1 MDTLRERYILGLDM
15 GSASLG
21 WAVVGLNDQLD
32 PYKLLAA
39 GAHIYDPGVEVP
51 PTIKI
56 ARDEAILQGQDRS
69 KAVGRRIARQ
79 MRRQNHRKSARQKAL
94 FKLFQEKKLLPSF
107 PEFVGEVL
115 EAERHHTFNRLDR
128 ELADTLCNDR
138 RRKGID
144 GVMLEADQAL
154 VYVLR
159 KEALERELTP
169 HELGRAIF
177 HLSQRRG
184 YRPSASDDSFEEDAF
199 ALEEQ
204 SKPNRGNKK
213 KSAED
218 DSGEKNK
225 ENSKTVE
232 AEIVRLSEKMQAAK
246 ASTYGVYF
254 ANFANNNPHIERIRH
269 RWTSREMYRKEF
281 DLIWQTQSEFYR
293 DSHPGLLTDELK
305 EQIAHCLF
313 FQRPLASTEHL
324 IGKCDLE
331 PTEPR
336 APWASLE
343 AQRFRLLQKVND
355 LAWFSRRSMREE
367 PLSPEQRFLLANELQ
382 SRGDLS
388 FAEVRKLL
396 KEGLPDNP
404 EFNLERGKK
413 KIDGN
418 RIVPIMQR
426 VFRERWNSFSAAE
439 QAEAVEL
446 WRTTEGIE
454 ERKKKAIEQWNLDPF
469 FARIWAE
476 NRPPSD
482 YCHHSRKALARLLE
496 LMETGVPYATAR
508 TALYGNP
515 FAGKEPLRLVPQ
527 IKSED
532 GLPSITNPAVM
543 RALTELRKVV
553 NAIIRKYGK
562 PYQIRIELAR
572 ELRKNRKQR
581 KDATEANERN
591 HEKRLQAAEKILKE
605 CQKFGYDA
613 QGRDAEGMVRER
625 RDDVTKMMLLMECHM
640 ECGGFCPYT
649 GKPIGY
655 NQLFSG
661 EVEVEHIIPQN
672 LMVDNSFGNLTLT
685 FRETNLEKLGRTPWE
700 AFGGEGKEDNWAQI
714 IDRVKK
720 FGNREKLGRFQQRTP
735 AEALAFADRRLN
747 DTRYTSKLAGRLLM
761 SLYGGRD
768 VAPAEAQDEMEE
780 FKDRT
785 GRRAIFVSSGMVT
798 ALLRDAWCLNLSE
811 VVGEGAYKCLEAEV
825 ENGEARQ
832 KRWSAPKKKD
842 RCDHRHHAL
851 DAVVIALTSEGM
863 IRRIN
868 TQAANYY
875 SRQKFAA
882 QTQPLTYRELMKL
895 VRREDWPECLNE
907 DLRTI
912 FQKMVVSR
920 KPEHKLSGALHDA
933 TFYGK
938 IRGYEKNGTPIRHK
952 RIAISNTLTDKQIGE
967 ICDGGI
973 KRAVKELG
981 DEIGGYKKWTL
992 EKHGWPKIPNL
1003 NTGDFVPIRKVRIR
1017 DTKNARALDVG
1028 RRKKAFGQG
1037 RPERNVEEK
1046 EFAYASF
1053 FLLQNQH
1060 GTKWVSEIVKLFEAT
1075 QRVRALP
1082 KAERGQQRISE
1093 RHSKFPDAVFR
1104 FSLMKGDLVE
1114 LLHEGRVGVFV
1125 IRGFEA
1131 DDRIWVAPINAAGRD
1146 DDLKKAGHL
1155 LRLGFSKFLSMGAG
1169 EDKVPRPVTI
1179 DLLGQAHYIKLR
1191 A

>member
-1 MDTLRERYILGLDM
+1 MDTFRERYILGLDL

-21 WAVVGLNDQLD
+21 WAVVGLNDQLE

-79 MRRQNHRKSARQKAL
+79 MRRQNHRKNARQKAL
-94 FKLFQEKKLLPSF
+94 FRLLQETNLLPSY
-107 PEFVGEVL
+107 PEFAGEVL
-115 EAERHHTFNRLDR
+115 EAERHHTFNRLDK
-128 ELADTLCNDR
+128 ELADALCNER
-138 RRKGID
+138 RRRGVD

-154 VYVLR
+154 MYVLR
-159 KEALERELTP
+159 KEALERELTLQ
-169 HELGRAIF
+169 ELGRALF

-184 YRPSASDDSFEEDAF
+184 YRPSASGDSVEEEA
-199 ALEEQ
+199 AAPEEQ
-204 SKPNRGNKK
+204 SKAKRVSKK

-218 DSGEKNK
+218 DSGEKDK

-232 AEIVRLSEKMQAAK
+232 AEIARLSEKMQAAK
-246 ASTYGVYF
+246 TPTYGAYF

-281 DLIWQTQSEFYR
+281 DLIWQKQSEFYR
-293 DSHPGLLTDELK
+293 ESHPDLLTDELK
-305 EQIAHCLF
+305 EKIANCLF

-331 PTEPR
+331 PAEPR

-355 LAWFSRRSMREE
+355 LAWFLPRTMQEE
-367 PLSPEQRFLLANELQ
+367 PLTPEQRVLLANELQ
-382 SRGDLS
+382 NRGDLT
-388 FAEVRKLL
+388 FEKVCELL
-396 KEGLPDNP
+396 NLPP
-404 EFNLERGKK
+404 KTEFNLERGKK
-413 KIDGN
+413 KKIEGN

-426 VFRERWNSFSAAE
+426 VFRDRWNDFSTAE
-439 QAEAVEL
+439 QENAVEL
-446 WRTTEGIE
+446 WRTPEGME
-454 ERKKKAIEQWNLDPF
+454 ERIKKAIEQLNLDQF
-469 FARIWAE
+469 FAQIWAE
-476 NRPPSD
+476 KRPPRE
-482 YCHHSRKALARLLE
+482 YCRHSRKALARLLE

-508 TALYGNP
+508 KALYGNP
-515 FAGKEPLRLVPQ
+515 FAGKEPLPLIPQ
-527 IKSED
+527 IKD
-532 GLPSITNPAVM
+532 AVPSITNPAVM
-543 RALTELRKVV
+543 RALNELRKVV

-581 KDATEANERN
+581 HDTTEANEKN
-591 HEKRLQAAEKILKE
+591 HERRVQAAIRILKE
-605 CQKFGYDA
+605 CQKYGYDA
-613 QGRDAEGMVRER
+613 QGRDAEGLVRER
-625 RDDVTKMMLLMECHM
+625 RDDVTKMLLHM
-640 ECGGFCPYT
+640 ECGGICPYK
-649 GKPIGY
+649 GGDPISYG
-655 NQLFSG
+655 QLFGG
-661 EVEVEHIIPQN
+661 EVEVEHIIPQS

-685 FRETNLEKLGRTPWE
+685 FRKTNLEKLGRTPWE
-700 AFGGEGKEDNWAQI
+700 AFGGDGKDDQWAQI

-720 FGNREKLGRFQQRTP
+720 FNNREKLGRFQQRTP

-768 VAPAEAQDEMEE
+768 VAPAETQDEMEE

-798 ALLRDAWCLNLSE
+798 ALLRDAWCLNLSD
-811 VVGEGAYKCLEAEV
+811 VVGEEAYKCLEAEV
-825 ENGEARQ
+825 KDGDARQ
-832 KRWSAPKKKD
+832 KRRNEPKKKD

-875 SRQKFAA
+875 SRQKLAA
-882 QTQPLTYRELMKL
+882 QPQPLTYRELMKL

-912 FQKMVVSR
+912 FQKMVASR

-938 IRGYEKNGTPIRHK
+938 ERPSKDGSMKRHQ
-952 RIAISNTLTDKQIGE
+952 RIAISNALTDVQIE
-967 ICDGGI
+967 NICDEGI

-981 DEIGGYKKWTL
+981 DAIGGYKKWSV
-992 EKHGWPKIPNL
+992 EKHDWPKIPNL
-1003 NTGDFVPIRKVRIR
+1003 STGEFVPIRKVRINI
-1017 DTKNARALDVG
+1017 TKNSRPLDTG
-1028 RRKKAFGQG
+1028 KRWKAFGQG
-1037 RPERNVEEK
+1037 RPERNVEEG
-1046 EFAYASF
+1046 EIAYASF
-1053 FLLQNQH
+1053 FNVQDRR

-1082 KAERGQQRISE
+1082 KAERGKQRISE

-1114 LLHEGRVGVFV
+1114 LLHEGKVGVFV
-1125 IRGFEA
+1125 IRSFEA
-1131 DDRIWVAPINAAGRD
+1131 DNRIKVAPINAASRD

-1155 LRLGFSKFLSMGAG
+1155 LRLGFTEFLSMGAG